1 MMISEQGA
9 RQPSSGA
16 ALYANGKTPLVF
28 DAAVFTR
35 AFEDGPPVTA
45 EVQIARVDYERK
57 TAVIVFGEHDREAIQ
72 ALSLG
77 RHFHTTVSL
86 GELRDSRRAEEV
98 NPDFQIS
105 HEMVLTLHAL
115 SGGELGFDFHSQ
127 VEGAVSGAL
136 AGRRLML
143 RAEDAIAGHIY
154 YSQRQIYSYDCTFNP
169 ENLPASH
176 FAQLAWQCSPDGID
190 QAFAPDRRRGP
201 QRHRR
206 QPHTRPR
213 RFLVSDSQHRGCAK
227 TASTSPRGRAHG
239 ETLDPAG
246 RKRATTHAG
255 GRANDPAICLQFR
268 PELER
273 IGRAGIQRAKQGA
286 RQTIPAQRQ
295 RGVARYSNQPHSEF
309 RRHLS
314 ACHHKRSTATAQ
326 VSPHRPAPANAAGL
340 KSAAL
345 CRQGNIPQLP
355 HATPRGIELHLA
367 G

>member
-16 ALYANGKTPLVF
+16 ALYANGKSPLVF

-105 HEMVLTLHAL
+105 HEMALTLHAL

-127 VEGAVSGAL
+127 IEGAVSGAL

-176 FAQLAWQCSPDGID
+176 FAQLAG
-190 QAFAPDRRRGP
+190 
-201 QRHRR
+201 
-206 QPHTRPR
+206 
-213 RFLVSDSQHRGCAK
+213 
-227 TASTSPRGRAHG
+227 
-239 ETLDPAG
+239 
-246 RKRATTHAG
+246 
-255 GRANDPAICLQFR
+255 N
-268 PELER
+268 
-273 IGRAGIQRAKQGA
+273 A
-286 RQTIPAQRQ
+286 RQTALTRLSHLTGAEALSVIEGNRIPDLDGSSFPIVSIEDVQKRRVHLRAAARMVKRLTRQAGNVRQ
-295 RGVARYSNQPHSEF
+295 RMREVAQTIQQY
-309 RRHLS
+309 
-314 ACHHKRSTATAQ
+314 ACS
-326 VSPHRPAPANAAGL
+326 SDLNWNG
-340 KSAAL
+340 SAARESKERSRAL
-345 CRQGNIPQLP
+345 DKLSRLSDSAAWRVIATNPIQSLDGTFPLATINEVRQRRRYRRTGLHLQ
-355 HATPRGIELHLA
+355 TPRV
-367 G
+367 